1 MTSAQVNYGVL
12 RTGRVYCSTPC
23 VKSPGVS
30 TDAPDTRSSYVVA
43 LISVSWLCSELSCNY
58 HRNITCIIL
67 ILLEIYNS
75 LISVLQIK
83 LV

>member
-23 VKSPGVS
+23 LKSPGVS
-30 TDAPDTRSSYVVA
+30 TDAPDTRSFYLVT
-43 LISVSWLCSELSCNY
+43 LIGVGWLCSELSCNS
-58 HRNITCIIL
+58 HRNITWIIL
-67 ILLEIYNS
+67 IVLEIYNS
-75 LISVLQIK
+75 LVSLLQIK